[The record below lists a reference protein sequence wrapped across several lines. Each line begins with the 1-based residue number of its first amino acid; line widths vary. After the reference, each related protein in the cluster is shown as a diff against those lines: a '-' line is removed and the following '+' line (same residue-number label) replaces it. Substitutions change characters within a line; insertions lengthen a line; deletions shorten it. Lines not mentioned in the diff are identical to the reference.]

1 MMNRTT
7 RAFVAGWCLLA
18 LSSLTLSAA
27 DAPRR
32 APGFCLPDQTMQ
44 WRDLADYRGKV
55 VILEFMQSTCPHCA
69 AFDNVLTG
77 IQQKYAGK
85 VAVVSVAVAPDPPA
99 QVVQFA
105 NGHKL
110 PYPLLYDSGQMTM
123 SYVRAQSVEFPTV
136 YLIDANGMIRGTWAN
151 GPLTKDI
158 FEGNALSK
166 EVDKLLAGAPAA
178 PAKK

>member
-1 MMNRTT
+1 MKKI
-7 RAFVAGWCLLA
+7 ALVLLCAMA
-18 LSSLTLSAA
+18 LSAITAGAA

-32 APGFCLPDQTMQ
+32 APGFCLPDQAMQ

-55 VILEFMQSTCPHCA
+55 VVLEFMQSTCPHCA
-69 AFDNVLTG
+69 AFVTVLTG
-77 IQQKYAGK
+77 LQQKYGGK
-85 VAVVSVAVAPDPPA
+85 LAVVSVAVAPDPPA

-105 NGHKL
+105 QGHKL

-136 YLIDANGMIRGTWAN
+136 YLIDGAGMIRGNWAN
-151 GPLTKDI
+151 GPLTKNI
-158 FEGNALSK
+158 FEGNGLER
-166 EVDKLLAGAPAA
+166 EVEKLLGPAPAA

>member
-1 MMNRTT
+1 MKKIV
-7 RAFVAGWCLLA
+7 FA
-18 LSSLTLSAA
+18 LMCGVLLSAA

-44 WRDLADYRGKV
+44 WRDLADYHGKV

-69 AFDNVLTG
+69 AFVTTLTG
-77 IQQKYAGK
+77 LQQKYGGK
-85 VAVVSVAVAPDPPA
+85 VAVISVAVAPDPPA

-105 NGHKL
+105 TGHKL

-123 SYVRAQSVEFPTV
+123 SYVRSQSVDFPTV
-136 YLIDANGMIRGTWAN
+136 YLIDGSGMIRGNWAN

-158 FEGNALSK
+158 FEGNGLAR
-166 EVDKLLAGAPAA
+166 EIDKLLGGAAVA